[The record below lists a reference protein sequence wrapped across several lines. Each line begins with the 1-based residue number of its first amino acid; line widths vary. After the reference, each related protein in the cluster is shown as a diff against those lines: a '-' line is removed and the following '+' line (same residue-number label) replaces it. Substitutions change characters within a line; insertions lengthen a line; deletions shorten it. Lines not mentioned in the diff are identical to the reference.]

1 MRKINLDS
9 CCFFGGGGGG
19 SFVFFQFG
27 DFLSRNGNGLSV
39 TGFFGF
45 ALRGLSF
52 FFFGGLCHFFLDLFV
67 GLFGLRTVSV
77 FRVTIFSIS
86 VLSGTIG
93 VTVLGLAVLSFTV
106 GVIAVLLVAIFFRC
120 TIFLLGGTV
129 CRFAIGSNFFLWLFY
144 CGFLGSLLHDLRG
157 LDSGGFLV
165 IGHFL
170 NVCRL
175 K

>member
-67 GLFGLRTVSV
+67 GLFGRRTVSV
-77 FRVTIFSIS
+77 FRVTIFS
-86 VLSGTIG
+86 
-93 VTVLGLAVLSFTV
+93 
-106 GVIAVLLVAIFFRC
+106 
-120 TIFLLGGTV
+120 LGGTV

-144 CGFLGSLLHDLRG
+144 CGFLGSLLH
-157 LDSGGFLV
+157 
-165 IGHFL
+165 
-170 NVCRL
+170 
-175 K
+175 